1 MVATIPA
8 TSDGQAADS
17 SALIDAAGLEL
28 SDLGSSSGGAPDN
41 PGQGGAFDRG
51 GRDGPQER
59 GERGGEAGSAPGNP
73 AASAAGFDGGVIVAS
88 LLAESSMPAQ
98 SMPGAGAQAAMNPPT
113 EAQNSTSANLP
124 DQGETAEEDQTPVEI
139 TIGGW
144 ADKDTNPEEYE
155 AMETVKAAFQE
166 KYPWITVKEDTWG
179 YSVDTFLP
187 KAAANQLPDLFD
199 VYPTEISKIVKKK
212 KTKVKPN
219 YKKKQ
224 KQQIETLRRR
234 ARREMIR
241 EDIRRQQKERAKEKM
256 RQQREEEER

>member
-124 DQGETAEEDQTPVEI
+124 DQGETAEEDLLPASESEESVSAEAPASKTEGGGNDFTQEDGTPMPEGSSQTQQTEEPMQEDSSVTDEAQGQM
-139 TIGGW
+139 TDPFGGTEDRNQ
-144 ADKDTNPEEYE
+144 AEQRQPAESQGTQPGSEPGENAAVQTDR
-155 AMETVKAAFQE
+155 ETVVLLAASLVCLLVGLAAVFL
-166 KYPWITVKEDTWG
+166 YPRKH
-179 YSVDTFLP
+179 
-187 KAAANQLPDLFD
+187 
-199 VYPTEISKIVKKK
+199 
-212 KTKVKPN
+212 
-219 YKKKQ
+219 
-224 KQQIETLRRR
+224 
-234 ARREMIR
+234 
-241 EDIRRQQKERAKEKM
+241 
-256 RQQREEEER
+256 